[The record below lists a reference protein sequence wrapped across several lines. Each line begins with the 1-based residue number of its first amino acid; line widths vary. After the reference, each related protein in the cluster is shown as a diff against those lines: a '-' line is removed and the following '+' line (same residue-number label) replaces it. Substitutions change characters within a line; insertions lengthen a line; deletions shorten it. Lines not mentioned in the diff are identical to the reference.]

1 MKKKTKGS
9 SPAKKTSAKKTAA
22 RKGAA
27 RKQSMGKLVKKTM
40 KKTAKK
46 TVKKAAKKTVKKT
59 VKKAPKK
66 VAKKAVKKAVPKK
79 AVKKTAK
86 KMAKK
91 TVKKVVKK
99 TAKKATT
106 AKKAPKKVVKKA
118 VKKAVPKKAAPQKT
132 VKKVARKTAAAPRK
146 RTSGTSMTRKAV
158 VTTVLP
164 PKLGNARVASSTR
177 PARTAVKAP
186 RAPQAKLAVAPANTS
201 TRKRLNKEE
210 LKFFENL
217 LNEKKETLLQEQ
229 SYLEDNALRLNS
241 KEGAGD
247 LSSHAYHL
255 ADHATETQD
264 REQAFHLA
272 SREGKFLFYI
282 EEALN
287 RVRNGTF
294 GICMKCGMLIP
305 KARLQA
311 VPTAKMCINCK
322 SMQEH
327 ATDA

>member
-1 MKKKTKGS
+1 MKKKTKVSG
-9 SPAKKTSAKKTAA
+9 PAKKASAKKTT
-22 RKGAA
+22 
-27 RKQSMGKLVKKTM
+27 GKVVKKTVKKAAKKAVAPKKAATKAVKKSTAKAAPKKAAPKKAGKKAAKKVVKKAAAKPV

-46 TVKKAAKKTVKKT
+46 TVKKAVKKT
-59 VKKAPKK
+59 VKKA
-66 VAKKAVKKAVPKK
+66 VKKAAKKVVAPKK
-79 AVKKTAK
+79 AAR
-86 KMAKK
+86 
-91 TVKKVVKK
+91 
-99 TAKKATT
+99 
-106 AKKAPKKVVKKA
+106 KVVKKA
-118 VKKAVPKKAAPQKT
+118 AASKPAAPKAAKAT
-132 VKKVARKTAAAPRK
+132 KATAASKKGAPAKTQR
-146 RTSGTSMTRKAV
+146 GI

-164 PKLGNARVASSTR
+164 PKLGNARVASSAR

-186 RAPQAKLAVAPANTS
+186 KAPQAKLAAALTNTNG
-201 TRKRLNKEE
+201 RKRLNKEE
-210 LKFFENL
+210 LRFFENL

-272 SREGKFLFYI
+272 SREGKFLYYI
-282 EEALN
+282 EEALD

-294 GICMKCGMLIP
+294 GICRKCGTLIP
-305 KARLQA
+305 RARLEA

-327 ATDA
+327 ATEN